1 MDSAN
6 TARLNKLEGQPRN
19 YHSKDAPGRDEH
31 GNPYPFERVERAF
44 RDMIAPK
51 NLPLKV
57 GAQVMLIK
65 VRPLQHDPPIRLV

>member
-6 TARLNKLEGQPRN
+6 SARLSKLPSQPKD
-19 YHSKDAPGRDEH
+19 YPAKDAPGRDEH

-44 RDMIAPK
+44 RDIIAPK
-51 NLPLKV
+51 KLTLKV

-65 VRPLQHDPPIRLV
+65 VRRSH